1 MAPIIFIA
9 ACLATKALDKNKKN
23 APNNLLSFTNL
34 CEAPGSK
41 ALVLAALGGRIGFSA
56 LLKIGAVVPRHF
68 AMIDPLGE

>member
-23 APNNLLSFTNL
+23 APNKMLGFTNL

-41 ALVLAALGGRIGFSA
+41 ALVLAALGEELVFLRAPLSSRA
-56 LLKIGAVVPRHF
+56 LGNGGGGKY
-68 AMIDPLGE
+68 E